1 MRLFVVLSVCIA
13 VSSAYPNLV
22 DLAAANNATKLVAL
36 LNSAGLADILK
47 DPSQGRKWIFIDSF
61 KSTLRTSHNPSYDER
76 VWKWMN
82 VCMDIF
88 APEFRLTF
96 CYIYLTILYNVKVV
110 SLVDKIIEYES
121 YNHVQPFVLFKCP
134 FYVLWLLSYYW
145 MHKVWRN
152 NYNLGMKNNNVNYNF
167 QWFYYECDAHLS
179 WAQVE

>member
-76 VWKWMN
+76 VWEWMN

-96 CYIYLTILYNVKVV
+96 CYIYLTILFNVKVV

-152 NYNLGMKNNNVNYNF
+152 NYNLGMKNNNVNYKF
-167 QWFYYECDAHLS
+167 QWLNNECDAHLS